1 MFHGCPVTVNW
12 KEPGL
17 ETKTKRIIYI
27 VDDDKSVNRA
37 MKRLMLSMDMDVKT
51 FESGLEF
58 LEFEHEDRN
67 ACLIVDIKMPGM
79 SGIELKRELVAKG
92 SGLPVIFVTAFDTEE
107 IRNQA
112 KKAGAAG
119 FFRKPVDDQAL
130 LDSIQWAL
138 IGNLDK

>member
-1 MFHGCPVTVNW
+1 M
-12 KEPGL
+12 